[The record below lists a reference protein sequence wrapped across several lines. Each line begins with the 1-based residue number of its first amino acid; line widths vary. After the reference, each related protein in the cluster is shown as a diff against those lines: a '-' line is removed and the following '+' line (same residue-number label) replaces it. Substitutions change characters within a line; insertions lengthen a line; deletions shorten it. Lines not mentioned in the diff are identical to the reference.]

1 MFKPSGIFAAM
12 LTPFKDDYSIN
23 EPELRRM
30 VDFQIERG
38 LNGLFPVASIG
49 EAVQMSVEEKIRMT
63 AIVIEQAGGRVPVC
77 PGIAASNPQESL
89 LLARK
94 AEENGASA
102 VVVSPPY
109 YFQPTQESLERFFEV
124 VADGAG
130 LPIILYNIP
139 LFTVPISYDVVKR
152 LSRREN
158 VVAMKDSSGSMVDL
172 MHFMDKIRIVG
183 TEMNFLTGREEN
195 LLASLTMGAKGC
207 MTASAGI
214 LPEILSGIYKA
225 FQEGEMDY
233 ARELQFSIL
242 NMIRA
247 SFALPLPL
255 GFKVSMEQRGFSMGP
270 TKLPISGAE
279 KYLYRNIKSRIETIM
294 NGLKKRY
301 PKLMKPAS

>member
-1 MFKPSGIFAAM
+1 MFKPSGIYAAM

-38 LNGLFPVASIG
+38 LDGLFPVASIG
-49 EAVQMSVEEKIRMT
+49 EAVQMSVEQKIEM
-63 AIVIEQAGGRVPVC
+63 AGIVIDQAGGRVPVC

-89 LLARK
+89 LLAEAARK
-94 AEENGASA
+94 NGASA

-124 VADGAG
+124 VAEGAG
-130 LPIILYNIP
+130 LPVILYNIP
-139 LFTVPISYDVVKR
+139 MFTVPISYDVLKR

-158 VVAMKDSSGSMVDL
+158 IVALKDSSGSMVDM
-172 MHFMDKIRIVG
+172 MHFMDKVKIVG
-183 TEMNFLTGREEN
+183 TELNFMTGREEN
-195 LLASLTMGAKGC
+195 LLACLTMGGKGC
-207 MTASAGI
+207 MTGSAGI

-225 FQEGEMDY
+225 FKEGEMDY

-255 GFKVSMEQRGFSMGP
+255 GFKLSMEQRGFSMGP

-279 KYLYRNIKSRIETIM
+279 QYQYRNIKARIETIM
-294 NGLKKRY
+294 SGLKKRY
-301 PKLMKPAS
+301 PELMQPA